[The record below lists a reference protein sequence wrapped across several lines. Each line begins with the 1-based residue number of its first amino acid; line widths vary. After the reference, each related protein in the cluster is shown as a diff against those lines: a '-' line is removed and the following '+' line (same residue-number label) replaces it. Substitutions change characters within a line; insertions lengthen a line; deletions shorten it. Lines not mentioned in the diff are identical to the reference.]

1 MNLFL
6 SILYSKFLI
15 ECQYITDHSHSANLE
30 QADVVGSHQRLLIDI
45 SEWVILKVQKI
56 RIEDF
61 DEISLVHIHL
71 K

>member
-1 MNLFL
+1 V
-6 SILYSKFLI
+6 
-15 ECQYITDHSHSANLE
+15 E